1 MGNLAKK
8 IRDENDK
15 KVLKEMFGREPK
27 HRCPVCHR
35 FSLWVPSKNGKESEC
50 VMCELIRRTREERK
64 DANEQIGDIRPEDI
78 GE

>member
-1 MGNLAKK
+1 MGNPHKK

-15 KVLKEMFGREPK
+15 KVLKEMFGRAPK

-35 FSLWVPSKNGKESEC
+35 FSLWVPSKVDGKPEC
-50 VMCELIRRTREERK
+50 VMCELIRRTREER
-64 DANEQIGDIRPEDI
+64 ANEERNNKSEDS

>member
-1 MGNLAKK
+1 MPNLRKK

-15 KVLKEMFGREPK
+15 KVWREMFGKEPK

-35 FSLWVPSKNGKESEC
+35 FSLWVPKKNGKGTEC
-50 VMCELIRRTREERK
+50 VMCELIHRTREER
-64 DANEQIGDIRPEDI
+64 ANEQDGNNKPNDS